1 MEIRKAQNR
10 EIVGTALQGRIH
22 YSFDEI
28 VDLLGAPHHLYEDTE
43 NPEPPRTRCEWDIVL
58 NGEPISIYD
67 YCEYEKSVKE
77 VDCWHIGGRS
87 VKAVQLFMEFISSYF
102 DNSVD
107 FIPGMTDYN

>member
-1 MEIRKAQNR
+1 MEIRRAQNR
-10 EIVGTALQGRIH
+10 EIMGTALQGRIH

-43 NPEPPRTRCEWDIVL
+43 NPELPRTRCEWDIVL

-67 YCEYEKSVKE
+67 YCEYEKSVKD
-77 VDCWHIGGRS
+77 VAVWHIGGRS

-102 DNSVD
+102 DTTEKLD
-107 FIPGMTDYN
+107 FYK